1 MVIGS
6 GLLGKKFENFNCDF
20 IFFTSGVSDS
30 LCNNYENF
38 QREIELLSKTIEF
51 FPKKVLIYFSSIS
64 VHTTNTPYTRHKII
78 VEEIIK
84 KKSKNYFIFRI
95 SQVVGFGG
103 NQNNFFNFMKN
114 KIQHMEEIEVFNTIK
129 SLVDIDDLYS
139 IVTNIIT
146 KNEPNQVL
154 DFDTNQRNNK
164 FKNHQYLIQQHPTWI
179 KMC

>member
-1 MVIGS
+1 
-6 GLLGKKFENFNCDF
+6 
-20 IFFTSGVSDS
+20 
-30 LCNNYENF
+30 
-38 QREIELLSKTIEF
+38 LLSKTIEF

-154 DFDTNQRNNK
+154 DFAGIEFLPVLEIVQHMCVRMKNFPKLCLSKHIDSFTLNSPIINQTIDYLEIDKNNYSIK
-164 FKNHQYLIQQHPTWI
+164 LIE
-179 KMC
+179 KYC